1 MHLGTLLYEFF
12 FYDMDVQT
20 LCMLCCLCFQA
31 CSMRKVNEMVK
42 RIRLAV
48 VHICVLGTL
57 RSKMPYLW
65 GKETT
70 QAKLIENLQQVGFPY
85 RYKYV
90 HTYSLEM

>member
-1 MHLGTLLYEFF
+1 LIQKTDIYASEYLKENVMEIYLLL
-12 FYDMDVQT
+12 V
-20 LCMLCCLCFQA
+20 FQG
-31 CSMRKVNEMVK
+31 CSMRRVNEMVK

-57 RSKMPYLW
+57 RSKMPFLW

-85 RYKYV
+85 RY
-90 HTYSLEM
+90 

>member
-1 MHLGTLLYEFF
+1 
-12 FYDMDVQT
+12 
-20 LCMLCCLCFQA
+20 
-31 CSMRKVNEMVK
+31 MRKVNEMVK

-48 VHICVLGTL
+48 VHVCILGTL

-90 HTYSLEM
+90 HTSSLEM